1 MLPLAQAFTSLA
13 PLHGQAFGTNAP
25 PIPGY
30 KPLPPSSHGG
40 N

>member
-13 PLHGQAFGTNAP
+13 PLHGQAFGTNVP

-30 KPLPPSSHGG
+30 NPLPPSSHNG